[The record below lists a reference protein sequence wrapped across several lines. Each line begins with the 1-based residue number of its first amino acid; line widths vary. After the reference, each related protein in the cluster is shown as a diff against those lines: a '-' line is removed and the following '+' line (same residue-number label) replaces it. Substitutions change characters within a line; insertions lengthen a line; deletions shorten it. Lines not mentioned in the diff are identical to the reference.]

1 MRCKPKHRSRFR
13 WIAELLRMKD
23 RRHERY
29 PVVLTDYQAML
40 LNANQRYRDRT
51 SHIRQEGL

>member
-1 MRCKPKHRSRFR
+1 MIRRLISK
-13 WIAELLRMKD
+13 ALRAWD
-23 RRHERY
+23 RRNERY

>member
-1 MRCKPKHRSRFR
+1 MQPTCLSSMIRRLISK
-13 WIAELLRMKD
+13 ALRARD
-23 RRHERY
+23 RRNERY